1 MKKVLVTGGLGFIG
15 SNLVDILKE
24 NYTCEVIVLDNLA
37 SDSSSQEYMRDDV
50 EYWLDDIRNL
60 NNGKYDRDIDT
71 IFHLAALA
79 RIQPSFDNPLE
90 TINVDSYGTAEVC
103 EYARRNQSKVV
114 YAGSS
119 SFYGGPYLNPYAFAK
134 WQGEE
139 MCRLYSECFD
149 VNTAIARFFNVYGIR
164 QPESGPYATVVGIF
178 ERLYREGKPLTI
190 TGDGEQR
197 RDFTHVNDIC
207 DGLIQI
213 SKGNWSGEIF
223 NLGTSTNHSINELAA
238 LFAGSQTTYI
248 PARPG
253 EARNTLADI
262 SETTKKTGW
271 RPNNKLED
279 YVLITT
285 NKGKEV

>member
-1 MKKVLVTGGLGFIG
+1 MQKVLVTGGLGFIG

-24 NYTCEVIVLDNLA
+24 NYSCEVIVIDNLA
-37 SDSSSQEYMRDDV
+37 SDSSDKCYMRDDV
-50 EYWLDDIRNL
+50 EYWIEDIRNI
-60 NNGKYDRDIDT
+60 NNGEYDKGVDT

-79 RIQPSFDNPLE
+79 RIQPSFENPLE
-90 TINVDSYGTAEVC
+90 TISVDCYGTAEIC
-103 EYARRNQSKVV
+103 EYARRNGSKVV

-119 SFYGGPYLNPYAFAK
+119 SFYGGAYLNPYAFAK

-139 MCRLYSECFD
+139 MCKLYSECFA
-149 VNTAIARFFNVYGIR
+149 VNTAIARFFNVYGDR

-178 ERLYREGKPLTI
+178 EKLYREGNPLTI

-207 DGLIQI
+207 SGLIEI
-213 SKGNWSGEIF
+213 SKKDWRGEIF
-223 NLGTSTNHSINELAA
+223 NLGTSTNHSINELAR
-238 LFAGSQTTYI
+238 LYKNSETRYI

-262 SETTKKTGW
+262 SKTTEKTGW
-271 RPNNKLED
+271 QPAYSLED
-279 YVLITT
+279 YVLKTT
-285 NKGKEV
+285 NKGKDI